1 MINYLITCVKTV
13 YKEEGKGCG
22 LGGGKG
28 GVDTEGGGRGD
39 MQGRGRE
46 EIK

>member
-1 MINYLITCVKTV
+1 MLKQSIRKRARDVDWV
-13 YKEEGKGCG
+13 
-22 LGGGKG
+22 GGRG